1 MAVIDTHQP
10 HHHNSTELVLCR
22 YCDLLQ
28 ELPPLEDGQEA
39 HCARCGHELDARQRE
54 SALRPILYAL
64 SALFMLLLTNLF
76 PFIGMDAAGSVR
88 EMDFLD
94 TSAVLL
100 DEDYPWLALL
110 VWLFIQA
117 IPAFC
122 MSAIIYLKLGMY
134 FRLPALVQVARMLF
148 TLKPWSMVDI
158 FLIGLIVSFVKL
170 LTHFEISLGMSFWAF
185 CLFCVLHLRT
195 FQVID
200 RHELW
205 SRIAPA
211 PQPIAGK
218 VAGMSGMSQ
227 GLKVCSCCTALVP
240 VTEKYCS
247 RCKTRVHQRIPNS
260 VQKTI
265 ALLVTA
271 SILYIPANTLVMM
284 ETVSLGESI
293 HSTIISG
300 IILMWLE
307 GSYPVAIVVLLASV
321 VIPVAKIAV
330 MFWLAYLTTLPLSQR
345 SHHGTWIYPVVD
357 WIGRWSMVDVLV
369 VAILAA
375 LVRFDAMV
383 GVYPG
388 AATFV
393 FAAVVIITMFAAIS
407 FDPRLLWDPSP
418 AEQQSLLTQQSFP
431 EQSANLKPVEQMEQ
445 QRE

>member
-1 MAVIDTHQP
+1 MAANSQP
-10 HHHNSTELVLCR
+10 HNHGSSELVLCR

-28 ELPPLEDGQEA
+28 ELPQLEDGQEA

-185 CLFCVLHLRT
+185 CIFCVLHLRT

-205 SRIAPA
+205 SRIASA

-240 VTEKYCS
+240 VDEKYCS
-247 RCKTRVHQRIPNS
+247 RCKTRVHQRIPHS
-260 VQKTI
+260 VQKTV

-271 SILYIPANTLVMM
+271 AILYIPANTLVMM

-321 VIPVAKIAV
+321 VIPVAKIVV
-330 MFWLAYLTTLPLSQR
+330 MFWLAYLTTLPLSER
-345 SHHGTWIYPVVD
+345 SRHGTWIYPVVD

-418 AEQQSLLTQQSFP
+418 TEQQSQLEQLSFP
-431 EQSANLKPVEQMEQ
+431 KHTANLQSVAQMEQ